1 MTTSEKLSFWYCNN
15 CNRTLNHGEFRYNCT
30 TCDDYDYCER
40 CAKTVD
46 PPHPHRMVPELA
58 YGRAEKKK
66 CRIKD
71 MMTII
76 QTAIDKYWD
85 RYCMGIRDV
94 DKENPAIYMDSYSW
108 FTFKNIGDRS
118 KNFGHGLRRL
128 IEPRGYLG
136 ICAENR
142 PEWMITDFACIF
154 QSIISVPIYTLF
166 NKNEIAYVINN
177 TQVSVI
183 VCDKQLLP
191 KFIDIHEQC
200 SSLQHIVCMDPI
212 PDTISTITKEQ
223 GISIHYMKDIENYG
237 STNQYDYVNTKPADC
252 FTILYTSGSSGFPK
266 GTMVSENAFRAAFPQ
281 RFPSLSSSVDY
292 INFSYRPLAWAA
304 DRDAIIITFLHGG
317 RTGFSTGD
325 PSRLMEE
332 LALVRPSDF
341 AAAPS
346 FWNKIYTEFK
356 TSLALITAHSPP
368 ETIADEEQCLL
379 QQFSKLI
386 PNRCKIITVG
396 GAMVSPVVMNFMKQ
410 CFTHCSVYESYGIT
424 ECGSVTYNN
433 LVENSLQ
440 YRLESVPE
448 MGYTVEDEPFPRGE
462 LLTKTPQ
469 MFSGYINNPEETS
482 AALTEDGFFRTG
494 DIVELCTSRNGQ
506 INIHVIDRKKNFFKL
521 AQGQFISPEFLQN
534 IYIQSPFVE
543 QIYIHGDLLSD
554 SVSAVIVPN
563 QKYAQVYAIEHNLID
578 FNINNPHPEL
588 INAILQDLHS
598 IGEKESLRKYEIPS
612 KIIIDFEPFTSQNG
626 LLTSSMKPC
635 RHKLAAHY
643 ANQLKIPNTIE
654 QRLKT
659 IIENVTGRS
668 ISIDN
673 KEENV
678 FLSIGGDSLAAIR
691 LSRMIEND
699 LGISL
704 SFNILFD
711 PKMNLERLT
720 TYIQN
725 PSQFSSFSQSILSQM
740 LNDSQL
746 DFNIKVEKHKSIID
760 FPSMVLITGTTGF
773 VGAFLLAELLTIY
786 PIKCKFVCLVRCQ
799 SSINGLDRIRKN
811 MLFYQIWKDDYE
823 ERIIPLQG
831 DLSQNNFGLD
841 KETYQSFVHQ
851 IDIIFHCGAIVNF
864 ILPYNQLYG
873 SNVCGTREII
883 RFATH
888 IPSSCIP
895 IQYIS
900 TISVLPFDIDK
911 EISIDET
918 SPEQLI
924 GGYAQSKWVA
934 EKLIT
939 KANHSGLLVN
949 IYRLGLICAD
959 SRTGACNQ
967 HDIYTLLITAM
978 MKMNCYPKSLTECHL
993 NGLSVDF
1000 TAKTI
1005 VYLSNLKSNVYGNIY
1020 HMINRNSEIKFVDII
1035 DGMHTCGIELESVS
1049 YNEWKMKMKRFNDQ
1063 NNPLESVSEFFS
1075 KSAFSERSLIS
1086 ADQFYGAVC
1095 ALDFPSFD
1103 KDYICKWLS
1112 FIMHNIVRK

>member
-1 MTTSEKLSFWYCNN
+1 
-15 CNRTLNHGEFRYNCT
+15 
-30 TCDDYDYCER
+30 
-40 CAKTVD
+40 
-46 PPHPHRMVPELA
+46 
-58 YGRAEKKK
+58 
-66 CRIKD
+66 
-71 MMTII
+71 
-76 QTAIDKYWD
+76 
-85 RYCMGIRDV
+85 
-94 DKENPAIYMDSYSW
+94 
-108 FTFKNIGDRS
+108 
-118 KNFGHGLRRL
+118 
-128 IEPRGYLG
+128 
-136 ICAENR
+136 
-142 PEWMITDFACIF
+142 
-154 QSIISVPIYTLF
+154 
-166 NKNEIAYVINN
+166 
-177 TQVSVI
+177 
-183 VCDKQLLP
+183 
-191 KFIDIHEQC
+191 
-200 SSLQHIVCMDPI
+200 
-212 PDTISTITKEQ
+212 
-223 GISIHYMKDIENYG
+223 
-237 STNQYDYVNTKPADC
+237 
-252 FTILYTSGSSGFPK
+252 
-266 GTMVSENAFRAAFPQ
+266 
-281 RFPSLSSSVDY
+281 
-292 INFSYRPLAWAA
+292 
-304 DRDAIIITFLHGG
+304 
-317 RTGFSTGD
+317 
-325 PSRLMEE
+325 
-332 LALVRPSDF
+332 
-341 AAAPS
+341 
-346 FWNKIYTEFK
+346 
-356 TSLALITAHSPP
+356 
-368 ETIADEEQCLL
+368 
-379 QQFSKLI
+379 
-386 PNRCKIITVG
+386 
-396 GAMVSPVVMNFMKQ
+396 
-410 CFTHCSVYESYGIT
+410 ESYGIT

-448 MGYTVEDEPFPRGE
+448 MGYTVEDKPFPRGE

-563 QKYAQVYAIEHNLID
+563 QKYAQAYAIEHNLID

-612 KIIIDFEPFTSQNG
+612 RIIIDFEPFTSQNG

-643 ANQLKIPNTIE
+643 ADQLKIPNAIE

-659 IIENVTGRS
+659 IIENVTGRL

-873 SNVCGTREII
+873 SNVYGTREII

-934 EKLIT
+934 EKLIA

-1000 TAKTI
+1000 TAKT
-1005 VYLSNLKSNVYGNIY
+1005 
-1020 HMINRNSEIKFVDII
+1020 
-1035 DGMHTCGIELESVS
+1035 
-1049 YNEWKMKMKRFNDQ
+1049 
-1063 NNPLESVSEFFS
+1063 
-1075 KSAFSERSLIS
+1075 
-1086 ADQFYGAVC
+1086 
-1095 ALDFPSFD
+1095 
-1103 KDYICKWLS
+1103 
-1112 FIMHNIVRK
+1112 